1 MIIAVLFLVPRCTV
15 VVPPQPPCQMRK
27 GTWGSRVSPRMSV
40 GGHVGDGREEGF
52 EEALLLCLCL
62 LRGGGREETGG
73 KSFSLA
79 WPG

>member
-1 MIIAVLFLVPRCTV
+1 MPDAEGAWVF
-15 VVPPQPPCQMRK
+15 
-27 GTWGSRVSPRMSV
+27 RVSPQMSV

-52 EEALLLCLCL
+52 AEALLLYLCL

>member
-1 MIIAVLFLVPRCTV
+1 MPDAEGDLGV
-15 VVPPQPPCQMRK
+15 
-27 GTWGSRVSPRMSV
+27 SV

-52 EEALLLCLCL
+52 AEALLLCLCL